1 MSLAS
6 GKLEL
11 LICLHFPMAAA
22 RIKQGGHDVAS
33 GSFKWPGGAL
43 MWPHG
48 TLKKSSWKKK
58 KKRKELIK
66 PIECSDVLVQC
77 Q

>member
-1 MSLAS
+1 MMSLAS

-48 TLKKSSWKKK
+48 TLKNPFRKKQK
-58 KKRKELIK
+58 QNKRKK
-66 PIECSDVLVQC
+66 TKRFDKAY
-77 Q
+77 